1 MRKLLFIFLGA
12 FFGGNLYSQ
21 SCPTPTVNGVH
32 VTIDSTYQIGTSIAG
47 KTNVGLCF
55 YNNSGTDITAVQF
68 RLFYDSQAFGSV
80 DSITSLNTSFSQYL
94 QYQDSPALGYV
105 TITLTYTGNMT
116 NFDIPDGPLFQ
127 VTLNHTPALSTTY
140 FNVGNL
146 TFVGTNVFSH
156 TATSQVGNDFSLNLT
171 NFGGQFLSRKF
182 SYSANFMNVT
192 GTPAK
197 HISVGLEKKLKSS
210 STWTSV
216 LVDTTNLQGWVSFTD
231 MNIDTT
237 AWDVRLAVQGDTLD
251 FGNII
256 SVADAQRVNQY
267 ILRQQTPTGF
277 DFHSADVNGDG
288 QITISDVYA
297 IYGRISG
304 RFSSWINSV
313 QDVKFFTSSE
323 FNTVNGSSSNLIS
336 STPGVT
342 NFTFEIL
349 PNTPDTVTYY
359 VLGMGDANGTGFK
372 RARLTPI
379 DIVNPNNANL
389 HIIDVTTEYDN
400 NLETIEVNFPEL
412 GVDEGDLVS
421 IPVTLK
427 TNNVTLGSLQL
438 AMKYDGTL
446 LEFESLVSELK
457 SAYWLSFLNTSNGEI
472 EWGGYD
478 PTSNQNLL
486 NNNEIVFTL
495 NFNAKQIQSDWN
507 KSPLYVTRKFAGDQ
521 DATDLKITPTDGI
534 LQILKADPSDL
545 MNKQMT
551 LYPTPTKGI
560 VTAKFKIYEKSNV
573 TLAVYDLGGKLVFE
587 VLDGTYPIG
596 VYEQTFDLGELPSGE
611 YVAILNTE
619 KKKISDR
626 TTKVN

>member
-323 FNTVNGSSSNLIS
+323 FNTVDGSSSNLIS

-560 VTAKFKIYEKSNV
+560 LTAKFKIYEKSNV

>member
-267 ILRQQTPTGF
+267 ILGQQTPTGF

-323 FNTVNGSSSNLIS
+323 FNTVDGSSSNLIS

>member
-182 SYSANFMNVT
+182 SYSANFINVT

-267 ILRQQTPTGF
+267 ILGQQTPTGF

-323 FNTVNGSSSNLIS
+323 FNTVDGSSSNLIS

>member
-12 FFGGNLYSQ
+12 LLGSNLYSQ

-32 VTIDSTYQIGTSIAG
+32 VTIDSTYQIGTSTAG

-127 VTLNHTPALSTTY
+127 VSFNHTPALSKTY
-140 FNVGNL
+140 FNVANL
-146 TFVGTNVFSH
+146 TFVGNNNFPH
-156 TATSQVGNDFSLNLT
+156 TATSQIGNDFTLNLT
-171 NFGGQFLSRKF
+171 NFGGQFLSQKF

-256 SVADAQRVNQY
+256 SVADAQKVNQY
-267 ILRQQTPTGF
+267 ILGQQTPTGF

-313 QDVKFFTSSE
+313 QDVKFFTSTE

-379 DIVNPNNANL
+379 EIVNPNNANL

-427 TNNVTLGSLQL
+427 TNDVTLGSLQL
-438 AMKYDGTL
+438 AMKYDGSL

-457 SAYWLSFLNTSNGEI
+457 SSYWLSFLNINDGEI

-478 PTSNQNLL
+478 PSTNRNLL

-521 DATDLKITPTDGI
+521 NATDLKITPTDGI
-534 LQILKADPSDL
+534 LQVLKTDPSDM

-596 VYEQTFDLGELPSGE
+596 VYEQTFDLGSLPSGE
-611 YVAILNTE
+611 YVAILNTD
-619 KKKISDR
+619 KKKVSDR

>member
-1 MRKLLFIFLGA
+1 
-12 FFGGNLYSQ
+12 
-21 SCPTPTVNGVH
+21 
-32 VTIDSTYQIGTSIAG
+32 
-47 KTNVGLCF
+47 
-55 YNNSGTDITAVQF
+55 
-68 RLFYDSQAFGSV
+68 
-80 DSITSLNTSFSQYL
+80 
-94 QYQDSPALGYV
+94 
-105 TITLTYTGNMT
+105 
-116 NFDIPDGPLFQ
+116 
-127 VTLNHTPALSTTY
+127 
-140 FNVGNL
+140 
-146 TFVGTNVFSH
+146 
-156 TATSQVGNDFSLNLT
+156 
-171 NFGGQFLSRKF
+171 
-182 SYSANFMNVT
+182 
-192 GTPAK
+192 
-197 HISVGLEKKLKSS
+197 
-210 STWTSV
+210 
-216 LVDTTNLQGWVSFTD
+216 
-231 MNIDTT
+231 
-237 AWDVRLAVQGDTLD
+237 
-251 FGNII
+251 
-256 SVADAQRVNQY
+256 
-267 ILRQQTPTGF
+267 
-277 DFHSADVNGDG
+277 
-288 QITISDVYA
+288 
-297 IYGRISG
+297 
-304 RFSSWINSV
+304 
-313 QDVKFFTSSE
+313 
-323 FNTVNGSSSNLIS
+323 
-336 STPGVT
+336 
-342 NFTFEIL
+342 
-349 PNTPDTVTYY
+349 
-359 VLGMGDANGTGFK
+359 MGDANGTGFK